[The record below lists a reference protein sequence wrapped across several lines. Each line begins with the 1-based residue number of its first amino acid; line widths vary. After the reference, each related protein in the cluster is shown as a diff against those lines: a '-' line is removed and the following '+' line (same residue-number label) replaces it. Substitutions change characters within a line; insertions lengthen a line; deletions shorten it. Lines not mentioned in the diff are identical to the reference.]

1 MSDFTADKFP
11 LAIGFKRQT
20 EWGEA
25 PMILEMF
32 FGAAGGG
39 LFIVCALTDFMWGA
53 IIAFVGLMAG
63 KGIFVMAD
71 LGKPMRMLN
80 VFKRPFKSWISF
92 GGLCFVFCGVFGLI
106 YCLMIFFSAGGPAVL
121 WIVRTLAIVFAAI
134 VAIYDGFWLSGA
146 TGVSAWNSSVLP
158 VLLGLSG
165 LAAGIGLAQILA
177 PLFGGYVEI
186 AWEIHAGVLVAEL
199 ISAFCYAE
207 GLAKGRTGARKSFE
221 LLVKGPLTGS
231 FIVCALIICTL
242 IPAVAVGA
250 AIDGIAVPGGVWICT
265 GILETLGV
273 IFLRHS
279 ILKAGVYTPVI

>member
-1 MSDFTADKFP
+1 MRNYVANSFP

-25 PMILEMF
+25 PMVLEMF

-39 LFIVCALTDFMWGA
+39 LFIVCALTGFMWGA
-53 IIAFVGLMAG
+53 IIAFIGLMAG

-71 LGKPMRMLN
+71 LGKPLRMLN

-92 GGLCFVFCGVFGLI
+92 GGLCFVLCGVFGLV
-106 YCLMIFFSAGGPAVL
+106 YCLMIFFDLGGPAAL
-121 WIVRTLAIVFAAI
+121 WCIKTLAIVFAAI
-134 VAIYDGFWLSGA
+134 MAIYDGFWLSSA

-165 LAAGIGLAQILA
+165 LAAGIGLTQILSIFFDA
-177 PLFGGYVEI
+177 GIVI
-186 AWEIHAGVLVAEL
+186 AWELHAGVLVAEL
-199 ISAFCYAE
+199 VCAFCYAE
-207 GLAKGRTGARKSFE
+207 GLAKGRIGERESFE
-221 LLVKGPLTGS
+221 LLVKGSLAGF

-242 IPAVAVGA
+242 IPALVVGA
-250 AIDGIAVPGGVWICT
+250 ALDGIAVSDGFWICS

-273 IFLRHS
+273 LFLRIS
-279 ILKAGVYTPVI
+279 ILKAGVYTPVV